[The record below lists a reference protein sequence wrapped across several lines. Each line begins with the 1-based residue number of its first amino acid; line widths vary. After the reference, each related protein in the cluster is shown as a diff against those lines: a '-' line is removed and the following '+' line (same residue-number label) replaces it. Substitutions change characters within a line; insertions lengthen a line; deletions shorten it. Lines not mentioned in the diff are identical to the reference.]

1 MYYNKYIRRRCFL
14 IEGRLDEGTQYG
26 QVLDTCGEC
35 GAMDY
40 DMVYDNQKSM
50 YVCEN
55 CIEEEDI

>member
-1 MYYNKYIRRRCFL
+1 M